1 MEYPRW
7 YCLVAGVPRTE
18 TDKVGKLG
26 TRLSERF
33 GKNFQ
38 IKMRDS
44 EYGNKGRKDLMI
56 LVEDDR
62 EERDITSSGIV
73 YDVFYKEE

>member
-1 MEYPRW
+1 MPQ
-7 YCLVAGVPRTE
+7 TE
-18 TDKVGKLG
+18 TDKVEKLG

-33 GKNFQ
+33 GKGFQ

-44 EYGNKGRKDLMI
+44 EYGNKDLKDLMI